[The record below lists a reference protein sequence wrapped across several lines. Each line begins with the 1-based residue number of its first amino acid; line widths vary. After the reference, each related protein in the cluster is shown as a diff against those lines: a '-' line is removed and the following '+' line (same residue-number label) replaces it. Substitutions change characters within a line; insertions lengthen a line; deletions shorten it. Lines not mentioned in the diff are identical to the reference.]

1 MQTRSGRV
9 GLGLVLISLSVTL
22 LLGLLLKTQ
31 PVIQEGHL
39 RSPCA
44 EGDWSDFKQY
54 RHLCY
59 SDIVPLYYTEHLQG
73 GRVPFVDACPQS
85 GLQCDEYPVVTM
97 LAMYVTA
104 LPVSTAATFFYSNLF
119 LLSLAAAG
127 IAVGLYLIAG
137 SRALYFALAPT
148 LLIYGFMNWDLLA
161 VALATAATVAF
172 LWRRD
177 VAAGVLLGLGTAA
190 KLYPALLV
198 IPFAAER
205 FRERKPDDAIHLTWA
220 VAGAWLAVNVPFA
233 LLGWHGWTEFFRFN
247 ANRLADWDSL
257 WYIACQRITHGT
269 SCLSSNVV
277 NVLSL
282 VAFVGLALLVWGL
295 RRRRDPQFPRWT
307 FGLPLLILFLL
318 TNKVYSPQYGLW
330 LLPWFALALPR
341 LGRIPPLG
349 LFALF
354 EATDIAV
361 FVTRFSWFGR
371 YAGVGGAPLGAFEL
385 AVVIRAAVL
394 VACLVAWVRQRT
406 PAPDAEVQ
414 AGSSPQEVAA

>member
-1 MQTRSGRV
+1 MQARTGRV
-9 GLGLVLISLSVTL
+9 GLGVVLMALSVTL

-31 PVIQEGHL
+31 PVLKGGHL

-59 SDIVPLYYTEHLQG
+59 SDIVPLYYTEQIQG
-73 GRVPFVDACPQS
+73 GRIPFVDTCKPS
-85 GLQCDEYPVVTM
+85 PGLNCDEYPVVTM
-97 LAMYVTA
+97 FAMYLTA
-104 LPVSTAATFFYSNLF
+104 QPVSTAATFFYSNVF
-119 LLSLAAAG
+119 LLSIAAVVV
-127 IAVGLYLIAG
+127 AVGLYLLVG
-137 SRALYFALAPT
+137 TRALWFALAPT

-172 LWRRD
+172 LRRRD
-177 VAAGVLLGLGTAA
+177 VAAGILLGLGTAA
-190 KLYPALLV
+190 KLYPVLLIV
-198 IPFAAER
+198 PFAAQR

-220 VAGAWLAVNVPFA
+220 AAGSWLAVNVPFA
-233 LLGWHGWTEFFRFN
+233 LLGPHDWSEFFRFN
-247 ANRLADWDSL
+247 SKRLADWDSL
-257 WYIACQRITHGT
+257 WFIACQRLTHNT
-269 SCLSSNVV
+269 SCLSPALV

-282 VAFVGLALLVWGL
+282 AAFVGFAVLVWRL
-295 RRRRDPQFPRWT
+295 RLRHDPEFPRWT

-341 LGRIPPLG
+341 LGRLSPLG

-354 EATDIAV
+354 EAADVSV

-371 YAGVGGAPLGAFEL
+371 YAGAGGAPLGAFEL
-385 AVVIRAAVL
+385 AVLIRAVIL
-394 VACLVAWVRQRT
+394 VACLVAWVRHR
-406 PAPDAEVQ
+406 APTLDAESLTV
-414 AGSSPQEVAA
+414 PQEVAA

>member
-1 MQTRSGRV
+1 VQTPRGRI
-9 GLGLVLISLSVTL
+9 GLGLVLIALSVTL

-31 PVIQEGHL
+31 PVIRDGHL
-39 RSPCA
+39 RAPCA
-44 EGDWSDFKQY
+44 EGDWGDYKQY

-73 GRVPFVDACPQS
+73 GRIPFVDACPA
-85 GLQCDEYPVVTM
+85 GGFQCDEYPVLTM

-104 LPVSTAATFFYSNLF
+104 LPASTAASFFYSNVF
-119 LLSLAAAG
+119 LLSVAAVV
-127 IAVGLYLIAG
+127 IAVGLYLVAG
-137 SRALYFALAPT
+137 RRALYFALAPT
-148 LLIYGFMNWDLLA
+148 LAIYGFMNWDLLA

-177 VAAGVLLGLGTAA
+177 VPAGILLGLGAAA

-205 FRERKPDDAIHLTWA
+205 FRERKPDEAIHLTWA
-220 VAGAWLAVNVPFA
+220 AAGTWLVVNVPFA
-233 LLGWHGWTEFFRFN
+233 LLGAHDWTEFFRFN
-247 ANRLADWDSL
+247 ANRAADWDSL
-257 WYIACQRITHGT
+257 WFIGCQRVTGHT
-269 SCLSSNVV
+269 ACLSTGLV

-282 VAFVGLALLVWGL
+282 VAFVVLAALVWQL

-307 FGLPLLILFLL
+307 FALPLIILFLL

-330 LLPWFALALPR
+330 LLPLFALALPR
-341 LGRIPPLG
+341 LGRVPPLG

-354 EATDIAV
+354 EAADVAV
-361 FVTRFSWFGR
+361 FVTRFSFFGR

-385 AVVIRAAVL
+385 AVAIRAAVL
-394 VACLVAWVRQRT
+394 VACIVAWVRQRT
-406 PAPDAEVQ
+406 PELDTEVQ
-414 AGSSPQEVAA
+414 TRSRPEEVAA